1 MRVLSKGQL
10 KKEENI
16 KRDKV
21 SGPVYCSM
29 LFFFF
34 FLSKSKK
41 LESLSDVLAPLHVFT
56 RPLTY
61 RLQDGFSIM
70 SSIVCHKSDR
80 ALENN
85 FSSLCVCVGSARVR
99 AYLLV
104 PVSVINTRGD

>member
-1 MRVLSKGQL
+1 MGQFIARCFFFL
-10 KKEENI
+10 
-16 KRDKV
+16 
-21 SGPVYCSM
+21 
-29 LFFFF
+29 LFFFP
-34 FLSKSKK
+34 KSKK
-41 LESLSDVLAPLHVFT
+41 LESLSDVLAPLHVFR

-85 FSSLCVCVGSARVR
+85 FSSLCICVGSARVR